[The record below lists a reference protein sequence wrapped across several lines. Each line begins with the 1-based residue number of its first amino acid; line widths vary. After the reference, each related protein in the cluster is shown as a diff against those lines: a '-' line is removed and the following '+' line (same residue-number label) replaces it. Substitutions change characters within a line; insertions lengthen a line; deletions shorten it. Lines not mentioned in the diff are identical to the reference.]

1 MNVPAKA
8 NKNNMRK
15 GERTLENLIN
25 QLTSTHDKDAQVN
38 FLQEIGK
45 KLLTEYV
52 IKIGDITIKPLW
64 VEAYYSDTNTG
75 FVDEAVHGNECQKNQ
90 YGALYFHHKTD
101 DQRSGVDIC
110 LSCGNY
116 YLSYLLKYTLVNG
129 IFKSQAQLSRVIR
142 HKLRE
147 DDKNVLV
154 REQNPTEVI
163 VCTKRIRITSS
174 EYKDADLAIVRDI
187 NQRFVTDSGEKKSL
201 PQKIKLLKA
210 YINAV
215 YSDDQTITEEKKAD
229 ISRRLVGE
237 YWKTLFE

>member
-1 MNVPAKA
+1 M
-8 NKNNMRK
+8 
-15 GERTLENLIN
+15 ENLIN

-129 IFKSQAQLSRVIR
+129 IFKSQAQLSGVIP
-142 HKLRE
+142 HELRGTA
-147 DDKNVLV
+147 KNVLV
-154 REQNPTEVI
+154 KEQNPAEVM
-163 VCTKRIRITSS
+163 VCTKRIGIMSS
-174 EYKDADLAIVRDI
+174 AYKDADLAIARDI

-201 PQKIKLLKA
+201 PQKTELLKA
-210 YINAV
+210 YIDAV
-215 YSDDQTITEEKKAD
+215 YSDDQISTEEQKAA
-229 ISRRLVGE
+229 ISRKLVGE
-237 YWKTLFE
+237 YWKGLFE

>member
-1 MNVPAKA
+1 M
-8 NKNNMRK
+8 
-15 GERTLENLIN
+15 ENLIN

-116 YLSYLLKYTLVNG
+116 YLSYLLKYTLVND
-129 IFKSQAQLSRVIR
+129 IFKSQAQLSSVIP
-142 HKLRE
+142 HELRGTA
-147 DDKNVLV
+147 KNVLV
-154 REQNPTEVI
+154 KEQNPAEVM
-163 VCTKRIRITSS
+163 VCTKRIGIMSS
-174 EYKDADLAIVRDI
+174 AYKDADLAIARDI

-201 PQKIKLLKA
+201 PQKTELLKA
-210 YINAV
+210 YIDAV
-215 YSDDQTITEEKKAD
+215 YSDDQISTEEQKAA
-229 ISRRLVGE
+229 ISRKLVGE
-237 YWKTLFE
+237 YWKGLFE

>member
-1 MNVPAKA
+1 M
-8 NKNNMRK
+8 
-15 GERTLENLIN
+15 EDLIN

-129 IFKSQAQLSRVIR
+129 IFKSQAQLSSVIP
-142 HKLRE
+142 HELRGTA
-147 DDKNVLV
+147 KNVLV
-154 REQNPTEVI
+154 KEQNPAEVM
-163 VCTKRIRITSS
+163 VCTKRIGIMSS
-174 EYKDADLAIVRDI
+174 AYKDADLAIARDI

-201 PQKIKLLKA
+201 PQKTELLKA
-210 YINAV
+210 YIDAV
-215 YSDDQTITEEKKAD
+215 YSDGQISTEEQKAA
-229 ISRRLVGE
+229 ISRKLVGE
-237 YWKTLFE
+237 YWKGLFE

>member
-1 MNVPAKA
+1 M
-8 NKNNMRK
+8 
-15 GERTLENLIN
+15 EDLIN
-25 QLTSTHDKDAQVN
+25 QLTSTHDKDAQVKL
-38 FLQEIGK
+38 LQEIGK

-90 YGALYFHHKTD
+90 YGVLYFHHKTD

-129 IFKSQAQLSRVIR
+129 IFKSQAQLSSMIP
-142 HKLRE
+142 HELRE
-147 DDKNVLV
+147 TAKNVLV
-154 REQNPTEVI
+154 KEQNPAEVL
-163 VCTKRIRITSS
+163 VCTKRIGIMSS
-174 EYKDADLAIVRDI
+174 AYKDADLAIVRDI

-201 PQKIKLLKA
+201 PQKTELLKA
-210 YINAV
+210 YIDAV
-215 YSDDQTITEEKKAD
+215 YSDDQISTEEQKAA
-229 ISRRLVGE
+229 ISRKLVGE
-237 YWKTLFE
+237 YWKGLFE

>member
-1 MNVPAKA
+1 M
-8 NKNNMRK
+8 
-15 GERTLENLIN
+15 ENLIN
-25 QLTSTHDKDAQVN
+25 QLTSTHDKDAQVKL
-38 FLQEIGK
+38 LQEIGK

-129 IFKSQAQLSRVIR
+129 IFKSQAQLSSMIP
-142 HKLRE
+142 HELRGTA
-147 DDKNVLV
+147 KNVLV
-154 REQNPTEVI
+154 KEQNPAEVMI
-163 VCTKRIRITSS
+163 CTKRIGIMSS
-174 EYKDADLAIVRDI
+174 AYKDADLAIARDI

-201 PQKIKLLKA
+201 PQKTELLKA
-210 YINAV
+210 YIDAV
-215 YSDDQTITEEKKAD
+215 YSDDQINTEEQKAA
-229 ISRRLVGE
+229 ISRKLVGE
-237 YWKTLFE
+237 YWKGLFE

>member
-1 MNVPAKA
+1 MEDLV
-8 NKNNMRK
+8 
-15 GERTLENLIN
+15 N

-52 IKIGDITIKPLW
+52 IKVGDITIKPLW

-129 IFKSQAQLSRVIR
+129 IFKSQAQLSSMIP
-142 HKLRE
+142 HELRGTA
-147 DDKNVLV
+147 KNVLV
-154 REQNPTEVI
+154 KEQNPAEVM
-163 VCTKRIRITSS
+163 VCTKRIGIMSS
-174 EYKDADLAIVRDI
+174 AYKDADLAIARDI

-201 PQKIKLLKA
+201 PQKTELLKA
-210 YINAV
+210 YIDAV
-215 YSDDQTITEEKKAD
+215 YSDDQINTEEQKAA
-229 ISRRLVGE
+229 ISRKLVGE
-237 YWKTLFE
+237 YWKGLFE

>member
-1 MNVPAKA
+1 M
-8 NKNNMRK
+8 
-15 GERTLENLIN
+15 EDLID

-129 IFKSQAQLSRVIR
+129 IFKSQAQLSSMIP
-142 HKLRE
+142 HELRGTA
-147 DDKNVLV
+147 KNVLV
-154 REQNPTEVI
+154 KEQNPAEVM
-163 VCTKRIRITSS
+163 VCTKRIGIMSS
-174 EYKDADLAIVRDI
+174 AYKDADLAIVRDI

-201 PQKIKLLKA
+201 PQKTELLKA
-210 YINAV
+210 YIDAV
-215 YSDDQTITEEKKAD
+215 YSDDQINTEEQKAA
-229 ISRRLVGE
+229 ISRKLVGE
-237 YWKTLFE
+237 YWKGLFE

>member
-1 MNVPAKA
+1 M
-8 NKNNMRK
+8 
-15 GERTLENLIN
+15 ENLIN

-129 IFKSQAQLSRVIR
+129 IFKSQAQLSSMIP
-142 HKLRE
+142 HELRGPA
-147 DDKNVLV
+147 KNVLV
-154 REQNPTEVI
+154 KEQNPAEVM
-163 VCTKRIRITSS
+163 VCTKRIGIMSS
-174 EYKDADLAIVRDI
+174 AYKDADLAIVRDI

-201 PQKIKLLKA
+201 PQKTELLKA
-210 YINAV
+210 YIDAV
-215 YSDDQTITEEKKAD
+215 YSDDQINTEEQKAA
-229 ISRRLVGE
+229 ISRKLVGE
-237 YWKTLFE
+237 YWKGLFE

>member
-1 MNVPAKA
+1 M
-8 NKNNMRK
+8 
-15 GERTLENLIN
+15 ENLIN

-52 IKIGDITIKPLW
+52 IKVGDITIKPLW

-129 IFKSQAQLSRVIR
+129 IFKSQAQLSSVIP
-142 HKLRE
+142 HELRGTA
-147 DDKNVLV
+147 KNVLV
-154 REQNPTEVI
+154 KEQNPAEVM
-163 VCTKRIRITSS
+163 VCTKRIGIMSS
-174 EYKDADLAIVRDI
+174 AYKDADLAIARDI

-201 PQKIKLLKA
+201 PQKTELLKA
-210 YINAV
+210 YIDAV
-215 YSDDQTITEEKKAD
+215 YSDDQINTEEQKAA
-229 ISRRLVGE
+229 ISRKLVGE
-237 YWKTLFE
+237 YWKGLFE

>member
-1 MNVPAKA
+1 M
-8 NKNNMRK
+8 
-15 GERTLENLIN
+15 EDLIN

-101 DQRSGVDIC
+101 DQRSGIDIC

-129 IFKSQAQLSRVIR
+129 IFKSQAQLSSMIP
-142 HKLRE
+142 HELRGTA
-147 DDKNVLV
+147 KNVLV
-154 REQNPTEVI
+154 KEQNPAEVM
-163 VCTKRIRITSS
+163 VCTKRIGIMSS
-174 EYKDADLAIVRDI
+174 AYKDADLAIARDI

-201 PQKIKLLKA
+201 PQKTELLKA
-210 YINAV
+210 YIDAV
-215 YSDDQTITEEKKAD
+215 YSDDQINTEEQKAA
-229 ISRRLVGE
+229 ISRKLVGE
-237 YWKTLFE
+237 YWKGLFE

>member
-1 MNVPAKA
+1 M
-8 NKNNMRK
+8 
-15 GERTLENLIN
+15 EDLIN

-129 IFKSQAQLSRVIR
+129 IFKSQAQLSSRIP
-142 HKLRE
+142 HELRGTA
-147 DDKNVLV
+147 KNVLV
-154 REQNPTEVI
+154 KEQNPAEVM
-163 VCTKRIRITSS
+163 VCTKRIGIMSS
-174 EYKDADLAIVRDI
+174 AYKDADLAIARDI

-201 PQKIKLLKA
+201 PQKTELLKA
-210 YINAV
+210 YIDAI
-215 YSDDQTITEEKKAD
+215 YSDDQINTEEQKAA
-229 ISRRLVGE
+229 ISRKLVGE
-237 YWKTLFE
+237 YWKGLFE

>member
-1 MNVPAKA
+1 M
-8 NKNNMRK
+8 
-15 GERTLENLIN
+15 ENLIN

-129 IFKSQAQLSRVIR
+129 IFKSQAQLSSVIP
-142 HKLRE
+142 HELRGTA
-147 DDKNVLV
+147 KNVLV
-154 REQNPTEVI
+154 KEQNPAEVM
-163 VCTKRIRITSS
+163 VCTKRIGIMSS
-174 EYKDADLAIVRDI
+174 AYKDTNLAIARDI

-201 PQKIKLLKA
+201 PQKTELLKA
-210 YINAV
+210 YIDAV
-215 YSDDQTITEEKKAD
+215 YSDDQISTEEQKAA
-229 ISRRLVGE
+229 ISRKLVGE
-237 YWKTLFE
+237 YWKGLFE

>member
-1 MNVPAKA
+1 M
-8 NKNNMRK
+8 
-15 GERTLENLIN
+15 EDLIN

-129 IFKSQAQLSRVIR
+129 IFKSQAQLSSMIP
-142 HKLRE
+142 HELRGTA
-147 DDKNVLV
+147 KNVLV
-154 REQNPTEVI
+154 KEQNPAEVM
-163 VCTKRIRITSS
+163 VCTKRIGIMSS
-174 EYKDADLAIVRDI
+174 AYKDADLAIARDI

-201 PQKIKLLKA
+201 PQKTELLKA
-210 YINAV
+210 YIDAV
-215 YSDDQTITEEKKAD
+215 YSDDQINTEEQKAA
-229 ISRRLVGE
+229 ISRKLVGG
-237 YWKTLFE
+237 YWKGLFE

>member
-1 MNVPAKA
+1 M
-8 NKNNMRK
+8 
-15 GERTLENLIN
+15 ENLIN

-129 IFKSQAQLSRVIR
+129 IFKSQAQLSSMIP
-142 HKLRE
+142 HELRGTA
-147 DDKNVLV
+147 KNVLV
-154 REQNPTEVI
+154 KEQNPAEVM
-163 VCTKRIRITSS
+163 VCTKRIGIMSS
-174 EYKDADLAIVRDI
+174 AYKDADLAIVRDI

-201 PQKIKLLKA
+201 PQKTELLKA
-210 YINAV
+210 YIDAV
-215 YSDDQTITEEKKAD
+215 YSDDQISTEEQKAA
-229 ISRRLVGE
+229 ISRKLVGE
-237 YWKTLFE
+237 YWKGLFE

>member
-1 MNVPAKA
+1 M
-8 NKNNMRK
+8 
-15 GERTLENLIN
+15 ENLIN

-52 IKIGDITIKPLW
+52 IKIGDIAIKPLW

-129 IFKSQAQLSRVIR
+129 IFKSQAQLSSMIP
-142 HKLRE
+142 HELRGTA
-147 DDKNVLV
+147 KNVLV
-154 REQNPTEVI
+154 KEQNPAEVM
-163 VCTKRIRITSS
+163 VCTKRIGIMSS
-174 EYKDADLAIVRDI
+174 AYKDADLAIARDI

-201 PQKIKLLKA
+201 PQKTELLKA
-210 YINAV
+210 YIDAV
-215 YSDDQTITEEKKAD
+215 YSDDQINTEEQKAA
-229 ISRRLVGE
+229 ISRKLVGE
-237 YWKTLFE
+237 YWKGLFE

>member
-1 MNVPAKA
+1 M
-8 NKNNMRK
+8 
-15 GERTLENLIN
+15 ENLIN

-38 FLQEIGK
+38 FLQKIGK

-129 IFKSQAQLSRVIR
+129 IFKSQAQLSSVIP
-142 HKLRE
+142 HELRGTA
-147 DDKNVLV
+147 KNVLV
-154 REQNPTEVI
+154 KEQNPAEVM
-163 VCTKRIRITSS
+163 VCTKRIGIMSS
-174 EYKDADLAIVRDI
+174 AYKDADLAIARDI

-201 PQKIKLLKA
+201 PQKTELLKA
-210 YINAV
+210 YIDAV
-215 YSDDQTITEEKKAD
+215 YSDDQISTEEQKAA
-229 ISRRLVGE
+229 ISRKLVGE
-237 YWKTLFE
+237 YWKGLFE

>member
-1 MNVPAKA
+1 M
-8 NKNNMRK
+8 
-15 GERTLENLIN
+15 EDLIN

-38 FLQEIGK
+38 LLQEIGK

-129 IFKSQAQLSRVIR
+129 IFKSQAQLSSMIP
-142 HKLRE
+142 HELRGTA
-147 DDKNVLV
+147 KNVLV
-154 REQNPTEVI
+154 KEQNPAEVM
-163 VCTKRIRITSS
+163 VCTKRIGIMSS
-174 EYKDADLAIVRDI
+174 AYKDADLAIARDI

-201 PQKIKLLKA
+201 PQKTELLKA
-210 YINAV
+210 YIDAV
-215 YSDDQTITEEKKAD
+215 YSDDQINTEEQKAA
-229 ISRRLVGE
+229 ISRKLVGE
-237 YWKTLFE
+237 YWKGLFE

>member
-1 MNVPAKA
+1 M
-8 NKNNMRK
+8 
-15 GERTLENLIN
+15 ENLIN
-25 QLTSTHDKDAQVN
+25 QLTSTHDKDAQVKL
-38 FLQEIGK
+38 LQEIGK

-129 IFKSQAQLSRVIR
+129 IFKSQAQLSSMIP
-142 HKLRE
+142 HELRGTA
-147 DDKNVLV
+147 KNVLV
-154 REQNPTEVI
+154 KEQNPAEVM
-163 VCTKRIRITSS
+163 VCTKRIGIMSS
-174 EYKDADLAIVRDI
+174 AYKDADLAIARDI

-201 PQKIKLLKA
+201 PQKTELLKA
-210 YINAV
+210 YIDAV
-215 YSDDQTITEEKKAD
+215 YSDDQINTEEQKAA
-229 ISRRLVGE
+229 ISRKLVGE
-237 YWKTLFE
+237 YWKGLFE

>member
-1 MNVPAKA
+1 M
-8 NKNNMRK
+8 
-15 GERTLENLIN
+15 EDLIN

-52 IKIGDITIKPLW
+52 IKVGDITIKPLW

-129 IFKSQAQLSRVIR
+129 IFKSQAQLSSMIP
-142 HKLRE
+142 HELRGTA
-147 DDKNVLV
+147 KNVLV
-154 REQNPTEVI
+154 KEQNPAEVM
-163 VCTKRIRITSS
+163 VCTKRIGIMSS
-174 EYKDADLAIVRDI
+174 AYKDADLAIARDI
-187 NQRFVTDSGEKKSL
+187 NQRFVTDSGEKISL
-201 PQKIKLLKA
+201 PQKTELLKA
-210 YINAV
+210 YIDAV
-215 YSDDQTITEEKKAD
+215 YSDDQINTEEQKAA
-229 ISRRLVGE
+229 ISRKLVGE
-237 YWKTLFE
+237 YWKGLFE

>member
-1 MNVPAKA
+1 M
-8 NKNNMRK
+8 
-15 GERTLENLIN
+15 ENLIN

-101 DQRSGVDIC
+101 DQRSGGDIC

-129 IFKSQAQLSRVIR
+129 IFKSQAQLSSVIP
-142 HKLRE
+142 HELRGTA
-147 DDKNVLV
+147 KNVLV
-154 REQNPTEVI
+154 KEQNPAEVM
-163 VCTKRIRITSS
+163 VCTKRIGIMSS
-174 EYKDADLAIVRDI
+174 AYKDADLAIARDI

-201 PQKIKLLKA
+201 PQKTELLKA
-210 YINAV
+210 YIDAV
-215 YSDDQTITEEKKAD
+215 YSDDQISTEEQKAA
-229 ISRRLVGE
+229 ISRKLVGE
-237 YWKTLFE
+237 YWKGLFE

>member
-1 MNVPAKA
+1 M
-8 NKNNMRK
+8 
-15 GERTLENLIN
+15 ENLIN

-75 FVDEAVHGNECQKNQ
+75 FVDEAVHGNECQKNR
-90 YGALYFHHKTD
+90 YGVLYFHHKTD

-129 IFKSQAQLSRVIR
+129 IFKSQAQLSSMIP
-142 HKLRE
+142 HELRGTA
-147 DDKNVLV
+147 KNVLV
-154 REQNPTEVI
+154 KEQNPAEVMI
-163 VCTKRIRITSS
+163 CTKRIGIMSS
-174 EYKDADLAIVRDI
+174 AYKDADLAIARDI

-201 PQKIKLLKA
+201 PQKTELLKA
-210 YINAV
+210 YIDAV
-215 YSDDQTITEEKKAD
+215 YSDDQINTEEQKAA
-229 ISRRLVGE
+229 ISRKLVGE
-237 YWKTLFE
+237 YWKGLFE

>member
-1 MNVPAKA
+1 M
-8 NKNNMRK
+8 KNL
-15 GERTLENLIN
+15 TN

-129 IFKSQAQLSRVIR
+129 IFKSQAQLSSMIP
-142 HKLRE
+142 HELRGTA
-147 DDKNVLV
+147 KNVLV
-154 REQNPTEVI
+154 KEQNPAEVMG
-163 VCTKRIRITSS
+163 CTKRIGIMSS
-174 EYKDADLAIVRDI
+174 AYKDADLAIARDI
-187 NQRFVTDSGEKKSL
+187 NQRFVIDSGEKKSL
-201 PQKIKLLKA
+201 PQKTELLKA
-210 YINAV
+210 YIDAV
-215 YSDDQTITEEKKAD
+215 YSDDQINTEEQKAA
-229 ISRRLVGE
+229 ISRKLVGE
-237 YWKTLFE
+237 YWKGLFE

>member
-1 MNVPAKA
+1 M
-8 NKNNMRK
+8 
-15 GERTLENLIN
+15 ENLIN

-64 VEAYYSDTNTG
+64 VEAYYSDTNIG

-129 IFKSQAQLSRVIR
+129 IFKSQAQLSSMIP
-142 HKLRE
+142 HELRGTA
-147 DDKNVLV
+147 KNILV
-154 REQNPTEVI
+154 KEQNPAEVM
-163 VCTKRIRITSS
+163 VCTKRIGIMSS
-174 EYKDADLAIVRDI
+174 AYKDADLAIARDI

-201 PQKIKLLKA
+201 PQKTELLKA
-210 YINAV
+210 YIDAV
-215 YSDDQTITEEKKAD
+215 YSDDQINTEEQKAA
-229 ISRRLVGE
+229 ISRKLVGE
-237 YWKTLFE
+237 YWKGLFE

>member
-1 MNVPAKA
+1 M
-8 NKNNMRK
+8 
-15 GERTLENLIN
+15 ENLIN
-25 QLTSTHDKDAQVN
+25 QLTSTHDKGAQVKL
-38 FLQEIGK
+38 LQEIGK

-129 IFKSQAQLSRVIR
+129 IFKSQAQLSSMIP
-142 HKLRE
+142 HELRGTA
-147 DDKNVLV
+147 KNVLV
-154 REQNPTEVI
+154 KEQNPAEVM
-163 VCTKRIRITSS
+163 VCTKRIGIMSS
-174 EYKDADLAIVRDI
+174 AYKDADLAIARDI

-201 PQKIKLLKA
+201 PQKTELLKA
-210 YINAV
+210 YIDAV
-215 YSDDQTITEEKKAD
+215 YSDDQINTEEQKAAV
-229 ISRRLVGE
+229 SRKLVGE
-237 YWKTLFE
+237 YWKGLFE

>member
-1 MNVPAKA
+1 M
-8 NKNNMRK
+8 
-15 GERTLENLIN
+15 ENLIK

-129 IFKSQAQLSRVIR
+129 IFKSQAQLSSVIP
-142 HKLRE
+142 HELRGTA
-147 DDKNVLV
+147 KNVLV
-154 REQNPTEVI
+154 KEQNPAEVM
-163 VCTKRIRITSS
+163 VCTKRIGIMSS
-174 EYKDADLAIVRDI
+174 AYKDADLAIARDI

-201 PQKIKLLKA
+201 PQKTELLKA
-210 YINAV
+210 YIDAI
-215 YSDDQTITEEKKAD
+215 YSDDQISTEEQKAA
-229 ISRRLVGE
+229 ISRKLVGE
-237 YWKTLFE
+237 YWKGLFE

>member
-1 MNVPAKA
+1 M
-8 NKNNMRK
+8 
-15 GERTLENLIN
+15 ENLIN

-75 FVDEAVHGNECQKNQ
+75 FIDEAVHGNECQKNQ

-116 YLSYLLKYTLVNG
+116 YLPYLLKYTLVNG
-129 IFKSQAQLSRVIR
+129 IFKSQAQLSSMIP
-142 HKLRE
+142 HELRGTA
-147 DDKNVLV
+147 KNVLV
-154 REQNPTEVI
+154 KEQNPAEVM
-163 VCTKRIRITSS
+163 VCTKRIGIMSS
-174 EYKDADLAIVRDI
+174 AYKDANLAIARDI

-201 PQKIKLLKA
+201 PQKTELLKA
-210 YINAV
+210 YIDAV
-215 YSDDQTITEEKKAD
+215 YSDDQINTEEQKAA
-229 ISRRLVGE
+229 ISRKLVGE
-237 YWKTLFE
+237 YWKGLFE

>member
-1 MNVPAKA
+1 M
-8 NKNNMRK
+8 
-15 GERTLENLIN
+15 EDLIN
-25 QLTSTHDKDAQVN
+25 QLTSTNDKDAQVN

-129 IFKSQAQLSRVIR
+129 IFKSQAQLSSMIP
-142 HKLRE
+142 HELRGTA
-147 DDKNVLV
+147 KNVLV
-154 REQNPTEVI
+154 KEQNPAEVM
-163 VCTKRIRITSS
+163 VCTKRIGIMSS
-174 EYKDADLAIVRDI
+174 AYKDADLAIARDI

-201 PQKIKLLKA
+201 PQKTELLKA
-210 YINAV
+210 YIDAV
-215 YSDDQTITEEKKAD
+215 YSDDQINTEEQKAA
-229 ISRRLVGE
+229 ISRKLVGE
-237 YWKTLFE
+237 YWKGLFE

>member
-1 MNVPAKA
+1 M
-8 NKNNMRK
+8 
-15 GERTLENLIN
+15 ENLIN

-52 IKIGDITIKPLW
+52 IKIGDIIIKPLW

-129 IFKSQAQLSRVIR
+129 IFKSQAQLSSMIP
-142 HKLRE
+142 HELRGTA
-147 DDKNVLV
+147 KNVLV
-154 REQNPTEVI
+154 KGQNPAEVM
-163 VCTKRIRITSS
+163 VCTKRIGIMSGA
-174 EYKDADLAIVRDI
+174 YKDADLAIARDI

-201 PQKIKLLKA
+201 PQKTELLKA
-210 YINAV
+210 YIDAV
-215 YSDDQTITEEKKAD
+215 YSDDQINTEEQKAA
-229 ISRRLVGE
+229 ISRKLVGE
-237 YWKTLFE
+237 YWKGLFE

>member
-1 MNVPAKA
+1 M
-8 NKNNMRK
+8 
-15 GERTLENLIN
+15 EDLIN

-129 IFKSQAQLSRVIR
+129 IFKSQAQLSSMIP
-142 HKLRE
+142 HELRGTA
-147 DDKNVLV
+147 KNVLV
-154 REQNPTEVI
+154 KEQNPAEVM
-163 VCTKRIRITSS
+163 VCTKRIGIMSS
-174 EYKDADLAIVRDI
+174 AYKDADLAIARDI

-201 PQKIKLLKA
+201 PQKTELLKA
-210 YINAV
+210 YIDAV
-215 YSDDQTITEEKKAD
+215 YSDDQINTEEQKAT
-229 ISRRLVGE
+229 ISRKLVGE
-237 YWKTLFE
+237 YWKGLFE

>member
-1 MNVPAKA
+1 M
-8 NKNNMRK
+8 
-15 GERTLENLIN
+15 ENLIN
-25 QLTSTHDKDAQVN
+25 QLTCTHDKDAQVN

-129 IFKSQAQLSRVIR
+129 IFKSQAQLSSMIP
-142 HKLRE
+142 HELRGTA
-147 DDKNVLV
+147 KNVLV
-154 REQNPTEVI
+154 KEQNPAEVMI
-163 VCTKRIRITSS
+163 CTKRIGIMSS
-174 EYKDADLAIVRDI
+174 AYKDADLAIARDI

-201 PQKIKLLKA
+201 PQKTELLKA
-210 YINAV
+210 YIDAV
-215 YSDDQTITEEKKAD
+215 YSDDQINTEEQKAA
-229 ISRRLVGE
+229 ISRKLVGE
-237 YWKTLFE
+237 YWKGLFE

>member
-1 MNVPAKA
+1 M
-8 NKNNMRK
+8 
-15 GERTLENLIN
+15 ENLIN

-45 KLLTEYV
+45 KLLREYV

-129 IFKSQAQLSRVIR
+129 IFKSQAQLSSVIP
-142 HKLRE
+142 HELRGTA
-147 DDKNVLV
+147 KNVLV
-154 REQNPTEVI
+154 KEQNPAEVM
-163 VCTKRIRITSS
+163 VCTKRIGIMSS
-174 EYKDADLAIVRDI
+174 AYKDADLAIARDI

-201 PQKIKLLKA
+201 PQKTELLKA
-210 YINAV
+210 YIDAV
-215 YSDDQTITEEKKAD
+215 YSDDQISTEEQKAA
-229 ISRRLVGE
+229 ISRKLVGE
-237 YWKTLFE
+237 YWKGLFE

>member
-1 MNVPAKA
+1 M
-8 NKNNMRK
+8 
-15 GERTLENLIN
+15 ENLIN

-52 IKIGDITIKPLW
+52 IKIGNITIKPLW

-129 IFKSQAQLSRVIR
+129 IFKSQAQLSSVIP
-142 HKLRE
+142 HELRGTA
-147 DDKNVLV
+147 KNVLV
-154 REQNPTEVI
+154 KEQNPAEVM
-163 VCTKRIRITSS
+163 VCTKRIGIMSS
-174 EYKDADLAIVRDI
+174 AYKDADLAIARDI

-201 PQKIKLLKA
+201 PQKTELLKA
-210 YINAV
+210 YIDAI
-215 YSDDQTITEEKKAD
+215 YSDDQISTEEQKAA
-229 ISRRLVGE
+229 ISRKLVGE
-237 YWKTLFE
+237 YWKGLFE

>member
-1 MNVPAKA
+1 M
-8 NKNNMRK
+8 
-15 GERTLENLIN
+15 ENLIN

-64 VEAYYSDTNTG
+64 VEAYSSDTNTG

-129 IFKSQAQLSRVIR
+129 IFKSQAQLSSMIP
-142 HKLRE
+142 HELRGTP
-147 DDKNVLV
+147 KNVLV
-154 REQNPTEVI
+154 KEQNPAEVM
-163 VCTKRIRITSS
+163 VCTKRIGIMSS
-174 EYKDADLAIVRDI
+174 AYKDADLAIARDI

-201 PQKIKLLKA
+201 PQKTELLKA
-210 YINAV
+210 YIDAV
-215 YSDDQTITEEKKAD
+215 YSDDQINTEEQKAA
-229 ISRRLVGE
+229 ISRKLVGE
-237 YWKTLFE
+237 YWKGLFE

>member
-1 MNVPAKA
+1 M
-8 NKNNMRK
+8 
-15 GERTLENLIN
+15 EDLIN

-129 IFKSQAQLSRVIR
+129 IFKSQAQLSSMIP
-142 HKLRE
+142 HELRGTA
-147 DDKNVLV
+147 KNVLV
-154 REQNPTEVI
+154 KEQNPAEI
-163 VCTKRIRITSS
+163 MVCTKRIGIMSS
-174 EYKDADLAIVRDI
+174 AYKDADLAIARDI

-201 PQKIKLLKA
+201 PQKTELLKA
-210 YINAV
+210 YIDAV
-215 YSDDQTITEEKKAD
+215 YSDDQINTEEQKAA
-229 ISRRLVGE
+229 ISRKLVGE
-237 YWKTLFE
+237 YWKGLFE

>member
-1 MNVPAKA
+1 M
-8 NKNNMRK
+8 
-15 GERTLENLIN
+15 EDLIN
-25 QLTSTHDKDAQVN
+25 QLTSTHNKDAQVN

-45 KLLTEYV
+45 KLLTEHV

-129 IFKSQAQLSRVIR
+129 IFKSQAQLSSMIP
-142 HKLRE
+142 HELRGTA
-147 DDKNVLV
+147 KNVLV
-154 REQNPTEVI
+154 KEQNPAEI
-163 VCTKRIRITSS
+163 MVCTKRIGIMSS
-174 EYKDADLAIVRDI
+174 AYKDADLAIARDI

-201 PQKIKLLKA
+201 PQKTELLKA
-210 YINAV
+210 YIDAV
-215 YSDDQTITEEKKAD
+215 YSDDQISTEEQKAA
-229 ISRRLVGE
+229 ISRKLVGE
-237 YWKTLFE
+237 YWKGLFE

>member
-1 MNVPAKA
+1 M
-8 NKNNMRK
+8 
-15 GERTLENLIN
+15 ENLIN

-129 IFKSQAQLSRVIR
+129 AFKSQAQLSSMIP
-142 HKLRE
+142 HELRE
-147 DDKNVLV
+147 DAKNVLV
-154 REQNPTEVI
+154 KEQNLAEVM
-163 VCTKRIRITSS
+163 VCTKRIGIASS
-174 EYKDADLAIVRDI
+174 AYKDEDLAIARDI
-187 NQRFVTDSGEKKSL
+187 NQRFATESGEKKSL
-201 PQKIKLLKA
+201 PQKTELLKA
-210 YINAV
+210 YIDAV
-215 YSDDQTITEEKKAD
+215 YSDDQVNTEEQKAA
-229 ISRRLVGE
+229 ISRKLVGE
-237 YWKTLFE
+237 YWKGLFE

>member
-1 MNVPAKA
+1 M
-8 NKNNMRK
+8 
-15 GERTLENLIN
+15 ENLIK

-129 IFKSQAQLSRVIR
+129 IFKSQAQLSSMIP
-142 HKLRE
+142 HELRGTA
-147 DDKNVLV
+147 KNVLV
-154 REQNPTEVI
+154 KEQNPAEVM
-163 VCTKRIRITSS
+163 VCTKRIGIMSS
-174 EYKDADLAIVRDI
+174 AYKDADLAIARDI

-201 PQKIKLLKA
+201 PQKTELLKA
-210 YINAV
+210 YIDAI
-215 YSDDQTITEEKKAD
+215 YSDDQISTEEQKAA
-229 ISRRLVGE
+229 ISRKLVGE
-237 YWKTLFE
+237 YWKGLFE